1 MYGVINCNPYGVTGI
16 IWFIFF
22 FYIPVLANVVAFKD
36 FHISPDGFLASL
48 RKSWVGLKTLNFL
61 LRQKM
66 LG

>member
-1 MYGVINCNPYGVTGI
+1 MALPGF

-48 RKSWVGLKTLNFL
+48 RESPWLVLKTLNFY